1 MGSGFSAFAV
11 LYCLQPALPTLVA
24 DFGVTA
30 AESSLAVSI
39 STITLAVGLIFTG
52 PISDALG
59 RRNVMAGSML
69 LAGLLSI
76 ASAFASDWTTFLL
89 LRGGLGLVL
98 GGITAINMTYLTEE
112 FEPREVGFAMG
123 LMIGGNSLGGM
134 LSRLAV
140 GVLADYDIWR
150 EAVAGLGAMTLLGA
164 VLVWRL
170 LPPSRHFEPRRLSLG
185 NAISGYALHLGNPLL
200 LRLFLTGFLIMG
212 SFVAFFNYIS
222 FHLMR
227 EPIALSQSAVGW
239 LSLVYLLST
248 VTSARVG
255 ALVDRLGSRR
265 VLIGALGVA
274 ALGVG
279 LTVVDQVVPAILGVA
294 VFICGFFAAHA
305 VVSGWIGRSAR
316 QARAQATALYQI
328 FFYLGAS
335 VAGSLGGQVWQR
347 ADWMGVCLMVTA
359 MLLLSAVLAFRSR

>member
-1 MGSGFSAFAV
+1 
-11 LYCLQPALPTLVA
+11 
-24 DFGVTA
+24 
-30 AESSLAVSI
+30 
-39 STITLAVGLIFTG
+39 
-52 PISDALG
+52 
-59 RRNVMAGSML
+59 
-69 LAGLLSI
+69 
-76 ASAFASDWTTFLL
+76 
-89 LRGGLGLVL
+89 
-98 GGITAINMTYLTEE
+98 
-112 FEPREVGFAMG
+112 
-123 LMIGGNSLGGM
+123 MIGGNSLGGM

-150 EAVAGLGAMTLLGA
+150 EAVAGLGVMTLLGA

-200 LRLFLTGFLIMG
+200 RRLFLTGFLIMG

-255 ALVDRLGSRR
+255 ALADRLGARK

-274 ALGVG
+274 VFGVG
-279 LTVVDQVVPAILGVA
+279 LTIIDQVVPAILGVA
-294 VFICGFFAAHA
+294 IFICGFFAAHA
-305 VVSGWIGRSAR
+305 VVSGWVGRSAR
-316 QARAQATALYQI
+316 QARAQATSLYQI
-328 FFYLGAS
+328 FFYLGAN
-335 VAGSLGGQVWQR
+335 VAGSLGGQLWQR
-347 ADWMGVCLMVTA
+347 ADWAGVSLMLTA